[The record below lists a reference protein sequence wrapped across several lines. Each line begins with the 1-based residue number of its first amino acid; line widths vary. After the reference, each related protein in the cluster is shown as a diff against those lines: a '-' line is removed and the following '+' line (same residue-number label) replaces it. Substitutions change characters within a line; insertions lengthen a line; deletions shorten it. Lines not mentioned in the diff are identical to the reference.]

1 MIKTAVIRGYRIF
14 DDVRLDLNPGVN
26 IVVGANECGKST
38 LLEAVSMTLRG
49 QSNGRWIREE
59 LNPYWFHA
67 PTVERFFNEVAG
79 GRNPAWPEILIELYL
94 EDADPQVQKLR
105 GRLNSLAEDAPGVS
119 VTIGPSEDYATEL
132 HEFLLLPN
140 HPRIVPVEYYKVSW
154 CDFAGQSLGRTP
166 RGLGI
171 SVIDSRTIRGTSG
184 LDYHTRQLL
193 ADRLD
198 DATSTAISVAMRLAR
213 QDITNSQ
220 LSAIEA
226 HRNSQGAELHD
237 RPIHLQMDQS
247 ASAAWQ
253 NAVVPTVDGI
263 PFALAGEGQQA
274 SIKVA
279 LAMAGHSETTKIVL
293 VEEPENHL
301 SYTRLTRLVQRI
313 SSLAGERQLLVTTHS
328 SYVLNRLGLD
338 RLTLLEK
345 GKPATFSALDSD
357 TVAYFKKLSGYDTLR
372 VVLADH
378 VVLVEG
384 PADEMVFQRAY
395 RDRTGHSP
403 MDDGIDVIS
412 MDGLAFK
419 RALSLARALG
429 RRAAV
434 VRDNDGKQRAYWEE
448 WYAEW
453 LEAGKR
459 ELFVGEPQLGTTL
472 EPQVVTA
479 NGHGAMST
487 IFDAPELLSD
497 DAVIEWMTKNKTDAA
512 LKILESTDPFKAP
525 PYMEAAVDFANPRQ
539 TTE

>member
-1 MIKTAVIRGYRIF
+1 MIKTVVIKGYRIF
-14 DDVRLDLNPGVN
+14 DDVRLDLSPGMN

-38 LLEAVSMTLRG
+38 LLEAVSLALRG
-49 QSNGRWIREE
+49 QSNGHWAREE

-67 PTVERFFNEVAG
+67 TTVANFFNAVAAG
-79 GRNPAWPEILIELYL
+79 SSPEWPKILIELYVQ
-94 EDADPQVQKLR
+94 DADPQVQKLR
-105 GRLNSLAEDAPGVS
+105 GRLNSLAEDMPGLA
-119 VTIGPSEDYATEL
+119 VTIAPSEDYAVEL
-132 HEFLLLPN
+132 QDFLRLPN
-140 HPRIVPVEYYKVSW
+140 HPRIIPVEYYQVSW

-184 LDYHTRQLL
+184 LDHHTRQLL

-198 DATSTAISVAMRLAR
+198 ESTSTAISVAMRLAR

-226 HRNSQGAELHD
+226 HRDRQGLELHD

-301 SYTRLTRLVQRI
+301 SYTRLTGLVQRI

-328 SYVLNRLGLD
+328 SYVLNRLGVD
-338 RLTLLEK
+338 RLTLLR
-345 GKPATFSALDSD
+345 GGRPATFSDLDSD
-357 TVAYFKKLSGYDTLR
+357 TVGYFKKLSGYDTLR
-372 VVLADH
+372 VVLADN

-384 PADEMVFQRAY
+384 PADEMVFQRVY
-395 RDRTGHSP
+395 RDRTGRSP

-419 RALSLARALG
+419 RALSLAQALG
-429 RRAAV
+429 RRVAV
-434 VRDNDGKQRAYWEE
+434 ARDNDGKPPVYWEH

-453 LEAGKR
+453 LESGNR
-459 ELFVGEPQLGTTL
+459 ELFVGDPELGNTL
-472 EPQVVTA
+472 EPQVVRA
-479 NGHGAMST
+479 NGHVAMAT
-487 IFDAPELLSD
+487 ILDRPELDSD
-497 DAVIEWMTKNKTDAA
+497 EAVEDWMTKNKTEAA
-512 LKILESTDPFKAP
+512 LKILESAHPFKSP
-525 PYMEAAVDFANPRQ
+525 PYIEDAVDFANPRRVMA
-539 TTE
+539 